1 MGTEVV
7 PHSKIHKMVADGM
20 FKAELD
26 SFFAKELAEEGY
38 SGVEVRVTPQRT
50 EIIVQATRT
59 QEVLGEKGRRIREL
73 TALIQ
78 RRFNFKE
85 GTVELYAEK
94 VQNRGLCAQA
104 RAESLRYKLI
114 GGLAVRRACYGVLRF
129 IMESGAQGVEII
141 VSGKLRGQRAK
152 SMKFLDGLMIHAGEP
167 SQTYVTKAVRS
178 VLLKQGVL
186 GIQVRIM
193 LPHDPEGKRGPKKP
207 LPDKVNVVEP
217 KSEESVKEPWSEV
230 KDKPAAAGVPT
241 AVGHMGPPGA
251 PIAPPSGPAGPGSAL
266 PPPMMGGLEPGLLP
280 ASGPAPHELL
290 GGAPPVGSFP
300 IQSMAQSFHPPSGMP
315 PQQQQTPRY

>member
-1 MGTEVV
+1 
-7 PHSKIHKMVADGM
+7 MVADGM

-104 RAESLRYKLI
+104 QAESLRYKLI
-114 GGLAVRRACYGVLRF
+114 GGLAVRRYA
-129 IMESGAQGVEII
+129 
-141 VSGKLRGQRAK
+141 
-152 SMKFLDGLMIHAGEP
+152 
-167 SQTYVTKAVRS
+167 
-178 VLLKQGVL
+178 
-186 GIQVRIM
+186 
-193 LPHDPEGKRGPKKP
+193 
-207 LPDKVNVVEP
+207 
-217 KSEESVKEPWSEV
+217 
-230 KDKPAAAGVPT
+230 
-241 AVGHMGPPGA
+241 
-251 PIAPPSGPAGPGSAL
+251 
-266 PPPMMGGLEPGLLP
+266 
-280 ASGPAPHELL
+280 
-290 GGAPPVGSFP
+290 
-300 IQSMAQSFHPPSGMP
+300 
-315 PQQQQTPRY
+315 